1 MKNYIVSVKIKL
13 NNCEVGIAK
22 VFVRE
27 SEKEF
32 ASSVA
37 LSFFRDKYECEV
49 IGIEEFNTP

>member
-13 NNCEVGIAK
+13 NDCEVGIAK

-27 SEKEF
+27 SEKEL

-37 LSFFRDKYECEV
+37 LSFFVDKCECEV
-49 IGIEEFNTP
+49 IGIEEFNAP